1 MYDVISR
8 RAAIEAV
15 SYCGPIT
22 VREAREELM
31 ALPAIDVAPIVHA
44 YWKKTYDLIDG
55 HDGYECS
62 ACGYIKYFDH
72 YDENIR
78 LCKPYCCECGA
89 RMDGG
94 ANG

>member
-31 ALPAIDVAPIVHA
+31 ALPAIDVEPVVHA
-44 YWKKTYDLIDG
+44 RWIKTKMAGEVISLQCSHCLN
-55 HDGYECS
+55 HDNPSKVPGY
-62 ACGYIKYFDH
+62 
-72 YDENIR
+72 
-78 LCKPYCCECGA
+78 YCWRCGA
-89 RMDGG
+89 RMDGDM
-94 ANG
+94 NV